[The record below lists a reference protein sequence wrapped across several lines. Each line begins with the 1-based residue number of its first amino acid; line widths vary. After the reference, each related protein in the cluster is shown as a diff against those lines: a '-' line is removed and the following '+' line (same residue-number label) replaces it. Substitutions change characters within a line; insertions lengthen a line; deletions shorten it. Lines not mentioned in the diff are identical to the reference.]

1 MHPFPL
7 HRSPFDYSE
16 AGKQDNPYRLIQKRL
31 GLIEEAFEARI
42 QEDIDEFFNEM
53 EEAKALD
60 REPQRS
66 QAEAS
71 TSYADSSSTVT
82 ERIISKDECYRM
94 LSDKVLTSGSML
106 GMYKWAANLGTA
118 RYNFEME
125 WTPENISLLNAYDC

>member
-1 MHPFPL
+1 
-7 HRSPFDYSE
+7 
-16 AGKQDNPYRLIQKRL
+16 
-31 GLIEEAFEARI
+31 
-42 QEDIDEFFNEM
+42 M